1 MFMGSLAAIP
11 SPPAGSSGCEV
22 KPHMEGGEGLAN
34 IGFQLTNQ
42 KLACNQPGKGSLRSS
57 QTSPTWMPPGVQ
69 NTSSALDGTSPV
81 HNM

>member
-1 MFMGSLAAIP
+1 MGSILMSLHVHGSLAAIP

-57 QTSPTWMPPGVQ
+57 
-69 NTSSALDGTSPV
+69 
-81 HNM
+81 